1 MAEDKKSF
9 VAYADWLEDFE
20 MLSDEEAGKL
30 IKHLLLYVNDKNPI
44 MEDRLL
50 KFAFQPIKRQLK
62 RDLEKYEKVR
72 QKRIEAGKKGGR
84 PKAKKANGFSEKQSK
99 AKKPVNV
106 NGNVT
111 VNVNDNVLSKK
122 RETRALDF
130 MKTNFP
136 SRWETDFLMKYK
148 KQIKDPKKFAQD
160 FNDTVDMEKLE
171 YDQDILFGRL
181 GKWSRNWIE
190 RQNKY
195 SKTNENQNTNPAPEY
210 F

>member
-148 KQIKDPKKFAQD
+148 KQIKDQKIRSGF
-160 FNDTVDMEKLE
+160 
-171 YDQDILFGRL
+171 
-181 GKWSRNWIE
+181 
-190 RQNKY
+190 
-195 SKTNENQNTNPAPEY
+195 
-210 F
+210 